1 MPASSRGQ
9 FAEVSVKIA
18 GQFVLGMICAGVCA
32 LPGAPVCRA
41 QTAEQQGLGNVQGK
55 VVEEVSG
62 QGIRKVIVRLSGSG
76 GEPHQEYTTATDAFG
91 QFRIEGI
98 VPGEYSVI
106 ITHLGFVLAD
116 PAAQPQSVTI
126 APEQNTT
133 GLLYKMQAT
142 GVITGK
148 ITEADGDPL
157 QGVSISVT
165 PVGRKGNAVSSEEG
179 EPAGDTTND
188 LGEYRIANLRA
199 GQYIVQAQLH
209 GMSPPPDPAD
219 KGKQR
224 DHGAYA
230 LTYYP
235 GTTEEGSASV
245 LRIAPGATAIANF
258 NMLVSRS
265 FRVSGTVIV
274 QGNSQNMQIYLVSS
288 SGQTE
293 AQQLQDGGR
302 FDFLNLMP
310 GTYVAQIVDMSSATG
325 AQAPQAH
332 TQIVGA
338 PIVVANSDVTGLRLQ
353 PESGGSVRGKLSTED
368 GATLDWTK
376 LDVNIVRVAQ
386 EGEPP
391 QMGAIGAL
399 GGDAPVQQDGSFELK
414 DVAGAS
420 YQLALTSQADIFRD
434 YYVKSVTQDG
444 REVVDTG
451 FTVSGDTTLN
461 IVISSRAAS
470 VDGTVTDANGQP
482 AVAATVVSVPTG
494 GLLKRPDAYQTEK
507 TDAVGHFLI
516 RGLNPGAYIL
526 IALEGVQ
533 EDVRNPEFLQKYGE
547 RGATVD
553 LDEGQRKTVMVNLQE
568 EKQ

>member
-1 MPASSRGQ
+1 MRIVGRL
-9 FAEVSVKIA
+9 
-18 GQFVLGMICAGVCA
+18 VLAMICAGLCVLSHTEVCLA
-32 LPGAPVCRA
+32 QAP
-41 QTAEQQGLGNVQGK
+41 EQQGLGNVQGK
-55 VVEEVSG
+55 VVEAASG
-62 QGIRKVIVRLSGSG
+62 QGIRKVIVRLSADG

-91 QFRIEGI
+91 QFRIERI
-98 VPGEYSVI
+98 LPGEYTII
-106 ITHLGFVLAD
+106 ITHLGFVLSSSRSEL
-116 PAAQPQSVTI
+116 QPITI
-126 APEQNTT
+126 APGQTVT
-133 GLLYKMQAT
+133 GLLYKMDAT

-157 QGVSISVT
+157 QGVTVSVIAVGQNGN
-165 PVGRKGNAVSSEEG
+165 PVSAADAAEG
-179 EPAGDTTND
+179 EGAPPTDNTND

-199 GQYIVQAQLH
+199 GQYVVQAQLH

-224 DHGAYA
+224 DRGAYA

-235 GTTEEGSASV
+235 GTAEERSATGVKVTS
-245 LRIAPGATAIANF
+245 AATAIANF

-265 FRVSGTVIV
+265 YRVSGTVIV
-274 QGNSQNMQIYLVSS
+274 QGNPQNVQMYLLSS

-302 FDFLNLMP
+302 FEFLNLMP
-310 GTYVAQIVDMSSATG
+310 GTYVAQIVDMSSPNA

-338 PIVVANSDVTGLRLQ
+338 PIVVGNSDVTGLVLQ
-353 PESGGSVRGKLSTED
+353 PESGGSVRGKLSTEE
-368 GATLDWTK
+368 GETLDWTK
-376 LDVNIVRVAQ
+376 LDVNLVRVPQ
-386 EGEPP
+386 DGEPP

-420 YQLALTSQADIFRD
+420 YQIALASHADIFQD

-461 IVISSRAAS
+461 IVISSKAAS
-470 VDGTVTDANGQP
+470 VDGTVMDANGQP
-482 AVAATVVSVPTG
+482 VPSATVVSVPTG
-494 GLLKRPDAYQTEK
+494 GTLKRPDSYQTEK
-507 TDAVGHFLI
+507 TDAAGHFLM

-553 LDEGQRKTVMVNLQE
+553 LDETQHKTIVVNLQE
-568 EKQ
+568 QKQ

>member
-1 MPASSRGQ
+1 VLLR
-9 FAEVSVKIA
+9 AEVC
-18 GQFVLGMICAGVCA
+18 L
-32 LPGAPVCRA
+32 A

-62 QGIRKVIVRLSGSG
+62 QGIRKVIVHLSGDG
-76 GEPHQEYTTATDAFG
+76 GEPHPEYTTATDAFG

-98 VPGEYSVI
+98 LPGEYSVI
-106 ITHLGFVLAD
+106 ITHLGFVLANS
-116 PAAQPQSVTI
+116 AAEPQSITV
-126 APEQNTT
+126 ALGQNTT

-157 QGVSISVT
+157 QGVSVSAT
-165 PVGRKGNAVSSEEG
+165 AVGQNDNAVPNAPAAEG
-179 EPAGDTTND
+179 EGGSPTDTTND

-199 GQYIVQAQLH
+199 GQYTVQAQLH

-230 LTYYP
+230 MTYYP
-235 GTTEEGSASV
+235 GTTEERTASAVRVTS
-245 LRIAPGATAIANF
+245 GATTMANF

-265 FRVSGTVIV
+265 YRVSGTVVV
-274 QGNSQNMQIYLVSS
+274 QGNPQNVQMYLVSS
-288 SGQTE
+288 NGQTE

-302 FDFLNLMP
+302 FEFLNLMP
-310 GTYVAQIVDMSSATG
+310 GTYVAQIVDMSSVSG

-338 PIVVANSDVTGLRLQ
+338 PIVVANSDVTGLLLQ
-353 PESGGSVRGKLSTED
+353 PESGGSVKGKLSTED
-368 GATLDWTK
+368 GASLDWTK
-376 LDVNIVRVAQ
+376 LDVNLVRVPQ
-386 EGEPP
+386 DGEPP

-399 GGDAPVQQDGSFELK
+399 GGDAPLEQDGSFELK

-420 YQLALTSQADIFRD
+420 YQIALASRADIFQD

-461 IVISSRAAS
+461 IVISSKAAS
-470 VDGTVTDANGQP
+470 VDGTVTGANGQP
-482 AVAATVVSVPTG
+482 VAAATVVSVPTG
-494 GLLKRPDAYQTEK
+494 GTLKRPDAYQTEK
-507 TDAVGHFLI
+507 TDATGHFLI

-533 EDVRNPEFLQKYGE
+533 EDVRNSEFLEKYGE

-553 LDEGQRKTVMVNLQE
+553 LDEGQRKTVAVNLQE
-568 EKQ
+568 QKQ